1 MRWQQPAARPAR
13 PGPTA
18 GAGVG
23 GGAGGGE
30 GGCPLL
36 PAAAARNLQ
45 EAAGPG
51 RGSEGAPQDAGDP
64 GPAGSWGPSGGSA
77 GKAGEGEGKEGRRP
91 LPGPRGHPRA
101 QSRGWRREQRRCRVS
116 PPRERPGVSGPG
128 RSGRSSHADGEIS
141 RCGASE
147 RRADLYRRG
156 TCPSASRGLLSME
169 RGASRRPRRAGSRRA
184 RLGDLAAAAAAS
196 AAAPPPLVPRPPAA
210 PPPHPASPRP
220 TRSGPARSSSLPR
233 RFAHRYCCPLLTP
246 SRCNGQDG
254 LCFSGPGP
262 GDGAWEERSWS
273 AVPKMPRCPQER
285 SLGR

>member
-1 MRWQQPAARPAR
+1 MRRRQPAARPAR

-30 GGCPLL
+30 GGRPLR
-36 PAAAARNLQ
+36 PAAAARHLQ

-51 RGSEGAPQDAGDP
+51 QGSEGAPQDAGDP
-64 GPAGSWGPSGGSA
+64 GPAGSWGPSGGGA
-77 GKAGEGEGKEGRRP
+77 GKEGEGEGKEGRRP

-116 PPRERPGVSGPG
+116 PPGSDLASPG
-128 RSGRSSHADGEIS
+128 RAGWRPLEPRRWRDFAL
-141 RCGASE
+141 RSE
-147 RRADLYRRG
+147 RAPSRSLSAGNVSERLPGTAQYGARSFATAPEGWGPASTARRSG
-156 TCPSASRGLLSME
+156 
-169 RGASRRPRRAGSRRA
+169 
-184 RLGDLAAAAAAS
+184 AAAAS

-220 TRSGPARSSSLPR
+220 TRSGPARPSSLPR

-254 LCFSGPGP
+254 LRFSGPGP
-262 GDGAWEERSWS
+262 GDEAWEERSGP
-273 AVPKMPRCPQER
+273 AVPKMPGCPRER